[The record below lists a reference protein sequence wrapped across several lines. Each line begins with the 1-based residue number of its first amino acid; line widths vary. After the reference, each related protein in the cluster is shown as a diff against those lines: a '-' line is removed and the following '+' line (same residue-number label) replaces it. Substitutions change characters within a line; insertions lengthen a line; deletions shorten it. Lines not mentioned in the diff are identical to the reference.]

1 MMHVMNP
8 GVNESANKLFRG
20 PSRSQSI
27 SQLSPWD
34 QQQHQQQH
42 QHQPALVG
50 QPLSQPQG
58 PFGQLPQQ
66 YELPVAG
73 ADPGTAGTNMMDP
86 HKRMR
91 GGRPTDTLPP
101 QPLDS
106 TDEQCEQQQHGKRS
120 RGNAYRAP
128 REVKATLTSV
138 MGSLVG
144 GTSQQTTGTIR
155 MRRQLSGSQLDQFMS
170 QGEDKMDED
179 APAMRERAMSF

>member
-20 PSRSQSI
+20 PRSQSMP
-27 SQLSPWD
+27 QLSPWG
-34 QQQHQQQH
+34 QQQHQS
-42 QHQPALVG
+42 ALA
-50 QPLSQPQG
+50 SQPQG
-58 PFGQLPQQ
+58 PFGQRPQQ
-66 YELPVAG
+66 YQLPIAG
-73 ADPGTAGTNMMDP
+73 ADHSAAETNMMDP

-91 GGRPTDTLPP
+91 GGRPTETLPP
-101 QPLDS
+101 QPLAS
-106 TDEQCEQQQHGKRS
+106 TDDHCEQQQHGKRS

-144 GTSQQTTGTIR
+144 GTFQQTTGTVR

-170 QGEDKMDED
+170 QGDDKMDED
-179 APAMRERAMSF
+179 APATRERAMSF